1 MIRTHK
7 IATITAITMISMIA
21 AITLVALM
29 ALLAISISVPG
40 MASEP
45 ANASLPVLD
54 LVATLSDFGSSDYY
68 AGALEGSIYSAN
80 PSVRISTISNEV
92 KPFDIAEGS
101 YILAKA
107 AKRYPP
113 GTVFVGEV
121 DPGSEKNRRFIVLET
136 SDGKLFVGPDNGL
149 FTEVMDELGLAH
161 VYQIT
166 NRSLMSQE
174 NESATFRG
182 FYVYGPVAAHLAGG
196 VPPDEVGPEIRDPV
210 RLPVVRP
217 GINGPRITGSIVHV
231 DRYGNMITNIP
242 ERLANEAGMATGSKL
257 TIAVGNQSFDATFAT
272 TYGDVANGQWLA
284 LISSDGQ
291 LEVARNMADAAKTAS
306 AAAGDRIMLSIR

>member
-7 IATITAITMISMIA
+7 ITTIATITTTIMFA

-29 ALLAISISVPG
+29 ALLVISSSIPV

-45 ANASLPVLD
+45 ANASPSALD
-54 LVATLSDFGSSDYY
+54 LVAILSDFGSSDYY
-68 AGALEGSIYSAN
+68 AGALAGSIYSAN
-80 PSVRISTISNEV
+80 PSVKISTISNQV

-107 AKRYPP
+107 AKWYPS

-166 NRSLMSQE
+166 NRSLMFQG
-174 NESATFRG
+174 NESATFRA
-182 FYVYGPVAAHLAGG
+182 FYVCGPVAAHLAAG
-196 VPPDEVGPEIRDPV
+196 VPPDEVGPEIRDSV
-210 RLPVVRP
+210 RLQMAQPKIA
-217 GINGPRITGSIVHV
+217 GSWITGSIVHV
-231 DRYGNMITNIP
+231 DRYGNLMTNIP
-242 ERLANEAGMATGSKL
+242 GSLTREAGLAIGSKL
-257 TIAVGNQSFDATFAT
+257 TLSLANQSFNATFAT

-284 LISSDGQ
+284 LINPDGQ
-291 LEVARNMADAAKTAS
+291 LEVARNMADAAK
-306 AAAGDRIMLSIR
+306 AAGVSAGDKIAFSIG